1 MRIRSILLS
10 YLAIEI
16 AAFVGLSVWLGVGWA
31 ILITLLTAVTGY
43 VFLVA
48 RGRRVVHDLTRAA
61 RNEIR
66 PTEPLPDTALL
77 GLSSVLVIAP
87 GVVTTVLGVAL
98 MAGPARRAARPIV
111 TAFGAR
117 RLAGLVTVVS
127 SRTVFLAG
135 DVVDGE
141 VVEEAVTVPTDQRQL
156 PPAH

>member
-1 MRIRSILLS
+1 MRIRAILLS

-48 RGRRVVHDLTRAA
+48 RGSRVVHDLTRAA

-135 DVVDGE
+135 DVIDGE
-141 VVEEAVTVPTDQRQL
+141 VVEEAVMVPTDQRQL